1 MPRPADAKP
10 DDPKPVDVP
19 ADRPVEKPDP
29 VLVLLAQIL
38 ERLDQL
44 VADQVER
51 LDALAAD
58 QSGRLDTIRN
68 IVARPVKERGY
79 RTRRP
84 NEG

>member
-1 MPRPADAKP
+1 MPKP
-10 DDPKPVDVP
+10 DDQP
-19 ADRPVEKPDP
+19 APKPDP
-29 VLVLLAQIL
+29 VLTLLAQIL

-44 VADQVER
+44 TGR
-51 LDALAAD
+51 LDQSTAANTE
-58 QSGRLDTIRN
+58 RLDTIRN